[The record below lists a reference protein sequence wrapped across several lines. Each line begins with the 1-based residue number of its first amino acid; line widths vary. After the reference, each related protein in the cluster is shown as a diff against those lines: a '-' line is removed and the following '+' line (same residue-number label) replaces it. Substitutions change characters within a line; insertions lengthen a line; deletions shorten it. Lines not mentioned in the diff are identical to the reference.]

1 MKKSLIALSAL
12 TLMAFCGC
20 GKWAGAP
27 VTQEFSVDGT
37 YTELEIQDA
46 FEVNVSNEVSQ
57 AVVTAGDNIMSKV
70 RVQRDGNTLKI
81 YLKGWTVSSGEMK
94 VVLPYNSNLKSVE
107 LSGASDFRSAFAIVG
122 QKVDIEISGA
132 SDFYGSVE
140 ADELELDLSGSSSA
154 TIDGAVAKLDMNI
167 SGSSDLKQKIVDGR
181 YSLGCNNCE
190 CSVSGSS
197 DAYIHCD
204 GVIRGSVSGSSD
216 LHYTGNA
223 STSACSV
230 SGSSSVI
237 HDVL

>member
-1 MKKSLIALSAL
+1 MKKSLIVLSAL
-12 TLMAFCGC
+12 IMMAFCGC
-20 GKWAGAP
+20 EKWAGTP
-27 VTQEFSVDGT
+27 VTQEFSVNGT

-46 FEVNVSNEVSQ
+46 FEVTVSNEVSQ

-70 RVQRDGNTLKI
+70 RVQKDGNTLKI

-140 ADELELDLSGSSSA
+140 ADELELD
-154 TIDGAVAKLDMNI
+154 TIDGAVAKLDMNL